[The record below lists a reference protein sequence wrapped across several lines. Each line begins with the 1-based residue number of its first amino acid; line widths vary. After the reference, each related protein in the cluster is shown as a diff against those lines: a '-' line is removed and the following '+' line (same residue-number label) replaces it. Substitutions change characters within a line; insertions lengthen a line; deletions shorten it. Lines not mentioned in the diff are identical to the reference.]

1 MSLRTWYQDNVGTW
15 FAALSQREQRLV
27 LAAAGL
33 VCIALLYLVLVL
45 PFQTLSSKRGAVV
58 EQKAADLAWMR
69 QVAPQVAAAAAS
81 GATGAA
87 SGESLVVLVD
97 RTARQAGLGSALRD
111 QSPNGPNSLRLRLE
125 SASFDSLVAWL
136 AELQQR
142 HGVVIEAANVDVGT
156 APGLVNASVTIGLAT
171 AG

>member
-1 MSLRTWYQDNVGTW
+1 MNLRTWYDDRIGSW

-27 LAAAGL
+27 LVAAGL

-45 PFQTLSSKRGAVV
+45 PFQTLSAQRGARV

-69 QVAPQVAAAAAS
+69 EVAPQVAAAAS

-111 QSPNGPNSLRLRLE
+111 QSPNGPNSLRLRME
-125 SASFDSLVAWL
+125 SASFDSLVTWL

-142 HGVVIEAANVDVGT
+142 HGVAIEAANIDVGS
-156 APGLVNASVTIGLAT
+156 APGLVNASVTIGLAA

>member
-1 MSLRTWYQDNVGTW
+1 MNLRTWYDDRIGSW
-15 FAALSQREQRLV
+15 FAALSQREQRHVLV
-27 LAAAGL
+27 AAGL

-45 PFQTLSSKRGAVV
+45 PFQTLSAQRGARV

-69 QVAPQVAAAAAS
+69 EVAPQVAAAAS

-111 QSPNGPNSLRLRLE
+111 QSPNGPNSLRLRME
-125 SASFDSLVAWL
+125 SASFDSLVTWL

-142 HGVVIEAANVDVGT
+142 HGVAIEAANIDVGS
-156 APGLVNASVTIGLAT
+156 APGLVNASVTIGLAA

>member
-1 MSLRTWYQDNVGTW
+1 MNLRTWYDDRIGSW

-27 LAAAGL
+27 LVAAGL

-45 PFQTLSSKRGAVV
+45 PFQTLSAQRGARV

-69 QVAPQVAAAAAS
+69 EVAPQVAAAAAS

-111 QSPNGPNSLRLRLE
+111 QSPNGPNSLRLRME
-125 SASFDSLVAWL
+125 SASFDSLVTWL

-142 HGVVIEAANVDVGT
+142 HGVAIEAANIDVGS
-156 APGLVNASVTIGLAT
+156 APGLVNASVTIGLAA